1 MTMTKAL
8 RLVLICTVLLALVG
22 CSSTKITDSWKDPGL
37 TGPVELDKIVV
48 VFMSQDRAIRHS
60 AEDTLAGF
68 IENSEVATSYSVFGN
83 GRPKGQDE
91 AVEELRFLGFDGA
104 IVMSII
110 AEDKELNYSPGMSYP
125 MHYGSYGRYHGYGWG
140 MAYDPGYL
148 RTDTIV
154 KVETSVFS
162 LKDDKL
168 LWSGVSESFNPS
180 NASKMVTAVAKAVAK
195 DLEARGLI

>member
-1 MTMTKAL
+1 MRTEFKWLLAG
-8 RLVLICTVLLALVG
+8 VAVLALVG
-22 CSSTKITDSWKDPGL
+22 CASTSVTDSWMKPGL
-37 TGPVELDKIVV
+37 TGPVEFDKLVV

-60 AEDTLAGF
+60 AEDKMASLAAEPGR
-68 IENSEVATSYSVFGN
+68 EVKTSYSVFGN
-83 GRPKGQDE
+83 GRPKGEEE
-91 AVEELRFLGFDGA
+91 AVEELLHLGFDGA

-110 AEDKELNYSPGMSYP
+110 AEDKELSYSPGMSYP
-125 MHYGSYGRYHGYGWG
+125 MHYGSFGRYHGYGWG

-162 LKDDKL
+162 LESDEL
-168 LWSGVSESFNPS
+168 LWSGVSESFNPN
-180 NASKMVTAVAKAVAK
+180 NASKMVEAVAKAIAK